1 MDNPGGRYAA
11 FTRRVTESVL
21 ATPGH
26 TMAELRQAIAA
37 RAARLGGGRRLA
49 SHELPGNGVSAGLT
63 AYVDNVARHAYRVT
77 DADVAALKRAG
88 HSDDVL
94 FEVTVAAAL
103 GAALGRL
110 ERGLAALNGAEPD

>member
-1 MDNPGGRYAA
+1 MDNPGGRYGA
-11 FTRRVTESVL
+11 FARRVAEGVL
-21 ATPGH
+21 ATSGH
-26 TMAELRQAIAA
+26 TTTELRQAIAA
-37 RAARLGGGRRLA
+37 RAARLGGGLRLA
-49 SHELPGNGVSAGLT
+49 SHQPMDNGVSAGLT
-63 AYVDNVARHAYRVT
+63 AYIDNVARHAYRVT

-110 ERGLAALNGAEPD
+110 ERGLATLNGAEPA